1 MNRRRD
7 IEVFSLSFL
16 DCICCGFGAIILLLV
31 LSKIAE
37 PVIVEK
43 TETDLQE
50 LIERGSDALGA
61 VRAAVDAAVA
71 QGAAM
76 TPVHDLRHS
85 SAVLRPAQVLAIGAN
100 YAAHASELKLR
111 SETAMT
117 IFSLWPN
124 SLTGHGQTTAWA
136 GDVAT
141 QVDYEAELGVIIGT
155 PAKDVSVADALDHV
169 WGYTVVNDITARDIQ
184 FSEAQWSRCKSFD
197 GFTPTGPVVVTADEI
212 ADPQDLWLTTNLD
225 GHILQD
231 ASTNEM
237 VRSVAEI
244 ISYLS
249 KTATLP
255 PGWASPTRCPSTST
269 ATGTSAVRFQ
279 TTTSFPRG
287 TTSGRAWSECGAT
300 KVVAIASIPH
310 MSTGPPFERL
320 YAVDPEGVEQMI
332 PSHGT
337 LPRSSPPTAH
347 SSSII
352 RPSTPDVTT
361 RSFTA
366 T

>member
-1 MNRRRD
+1 MKFAHLRVEGQTTPRLAVVHD
-7 IEVFSLSFL
+7 EQASFL
-16 DCICCGFGAIILLLV
+16 DELMPEA
-31 LSKIAE
+31 
-37 PVIVEK
+37 PR
-43 TETDLQE
+43 DLQE
-50 LIERGSDALGA
+50 LIERGPDALA
-61 VRAAVDAAVA
+61 DVRAIVAAA
-71 QGAAM
+71 LASG
-76 TPVHDLRHS
+76 TPTTPMADLRHD

-111 SETAMT
+111 SESAMT

-124 SLTGHGQTTAWA
+124 SLGAHGGTATWA

-155 PAKDVSVADALDHV
+155 PARNVSPQDALDHV

-255 PGWASPTRCPSTST
+255 A
-269 ATGTSAVRFQ
+269 GTL
-279 TTTSFPRG
+279 
-287 TTSGRAWSECGAT
+287 
-300 KVVAIASIPH
+300 I
-310 MSTGPPFERL
+310 STGSPGGAGYSRNPQVFL
-320 YAVDPEGVEQMI
+320 HDGSTVTVSIEGI
-332 PSHGT
+332 GS
-337 LPRSSPPTAH
+337 L
-347 SSSII
+347 
-352 RPSTPDVTT
+352 TT
-361 RSFTA
+361 HCRVI
-366 T
+366 